1 MATRAPKKKT
11 APPAGSRTSPVHPE
25 FRLAQYPFYRVTR
38 ISGLYAQC
46 LDHELKPRGMDQPR
60 SRVLMLLSE
69 HSPSAMGELAEHT
82 VMKLP
87 TLLKLVQRMAD
98 EGLVRHEPR
107 LTDQRVTEVR
117 ITPKGR
123 QALRAI
129 RRVAARVYEQVISD
143 FSARE
148 VETLNKLLGKLEDD
162 LLRQRRQ
169 QLTTPAPRRRSS

>member
-11 APPAGSRTSPVHPE
+11 ATPARSRTSPAHPD
-25 FRLAQYPFYRVTR
+25 FRLATYPFYRVTR
-38 ISGLYAQC
+38 IAGLYAQC

-69 HSPSAMGELAEHT
+69 HSPSAMGELAEKT

-98 EGLVRHEPR
+98 EGLVRHGPR
-107 LTDQRVTEVR
+107 PTDQRVTEVS

-129 RRVAARVYEQVISD
+129 RRVAAQVYEQVISD

-148 VETLNKLLGKLEDD
+148 VEALNSLLGELEED

-169 QLTTPAPRRRSS
+169 QLSTPPPRRRTA